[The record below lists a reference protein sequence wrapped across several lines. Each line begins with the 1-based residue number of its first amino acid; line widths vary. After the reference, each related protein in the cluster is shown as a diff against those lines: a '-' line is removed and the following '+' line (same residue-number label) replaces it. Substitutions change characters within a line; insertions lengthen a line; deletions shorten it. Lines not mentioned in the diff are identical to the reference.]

1 MGSNKLCV
9 FDREALLWVPLAVRV
24 YAFKACA
31 EILGSVFMGAIEG
44 CKQDALGTYVL
55 AKECN
60 IIYVRVCSLK
70 EYVCVTGF

>member
-1 MGSNKLCV
+1 MGATCC
-9 FDREALLWVPLAVRV
+9 VRV

-31 EILGSVFMGAIEG
+31 ETLGSVFMGAIEG
-44 CKQDALGTYVL
+44 CKQDALCTYVL

-70 EYVCVTGF
+70 EYVCPAIKSH